1 MKMHD
6 EIRNKEANDFTIIY
20 DAHKATKLFK
30 KGKYTPRR
38 LSIMKQENIRI
49 ALKTKRFMIWDIRD
63 ALDET
68 CGYCFAYFNRYG
80 SCVNCP
86 LHKRVKEDCIELPE
100 WKSMRHTKIKKE
112 FLKAHIAWCR
122 RLGLEKD
129 MFKEVMK
136 DG

>member
-6 EIRNKEANDFTIIY
+6 EIRNKEANDFTMIY
-20 DAHKATKLFK
+20 DAHKARRLFEE
-30 KGKYTPRR
+30 GKHTPRQ

-49 ALKTKRFMIWDIRD
+49 ALKTRGFTIGDIRD

-68 CGYCFAYFNRYG
+68 CGYCFAYFNLFG

-86 LHKRVKEDCIELPE
+86 LYKRVKEDCIELPE
-100 WKSMRHTKIKKE
+100 WKSMHRAKTKEE